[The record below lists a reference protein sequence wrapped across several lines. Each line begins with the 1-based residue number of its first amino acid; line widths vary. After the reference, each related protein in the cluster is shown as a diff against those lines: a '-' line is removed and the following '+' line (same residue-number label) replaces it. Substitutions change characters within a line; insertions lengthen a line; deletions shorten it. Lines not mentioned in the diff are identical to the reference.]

1 MGYIRSI
8 ENEMLMKDRHVVFS
22 SFVTRCNSF
31 LVVLTY
37 RLVGEGGNLAQINY
51 QDNNNNNKLYIFV
64 L

>member
-8 ENEMLMKDRHVVFS
+8 ENETLVKDRHVVFS
-22 SFVTRCNSF
+22 SFVTSCNTF

-37 RLVGEGGNLAQINY
+37 RLVAGDCGKENGINT
-51 QDNNNNNKLYIFV
+51 QNINNNKLYIFV